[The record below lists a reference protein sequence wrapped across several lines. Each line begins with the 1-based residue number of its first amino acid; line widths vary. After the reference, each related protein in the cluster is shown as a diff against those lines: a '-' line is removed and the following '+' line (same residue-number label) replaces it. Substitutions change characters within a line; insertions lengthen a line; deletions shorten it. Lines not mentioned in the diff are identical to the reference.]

1 MSEVYVFTFKEGLLS
16 AIAHDLKIRVTAHEV
31 AIDDER
37 AVTATFDASSLR
49 VVCARKDGH
58 DSPRALSDSDKK
70 SIERT
75 IVDEI
80 LEAKRFPQIRFAST
94 SVEREGEGYRVRGD
108 LTLRG
113 VTRAIGFTTR
123 VENGAKVAEVTLHQ
137 PDFGIKPYRAMLGTL
152 KLQPDV
158 RVRVEVP

>member
-1 MSEVYVFTFKEGLLS
+1 MFTFKDGLLS
-16 AIAHDLKIRVTAHEV
+16 AIAHDLKIKVTKHEV

-49 VVCARKDGH
+49 VECARKEGH
-58 DSPRALSDSDKK
+58 DAPRALSESDKR
-70 SIERT
+70 SIEGT
-75 IVDEI
+75 IKDEI
-80 LEAKRFPQIRFAST
+80 LEARRFPQIRFAST
-94 SVEREGEGYRVRGD
+94 SVEKAGQGYRVRGD

-113 VTRAIGFTTR
+113 VTREVSFTTR
-123 VENGAKVAEVTLHQ
+123 TESGAKVAEVMLHQ